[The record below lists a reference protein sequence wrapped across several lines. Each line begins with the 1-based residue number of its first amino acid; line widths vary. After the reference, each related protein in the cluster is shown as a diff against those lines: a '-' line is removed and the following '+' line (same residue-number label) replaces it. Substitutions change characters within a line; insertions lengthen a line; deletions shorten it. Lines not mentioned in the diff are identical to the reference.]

1 MKYNDFFKLIN
12 TGTLTGAYLLHGSE
26 EYVKDSALK
35 QIIARFE
42 PSTRSMNGADLHE
55 FDAEALIGLC
65 ETMPFFSDS
74 RLVICRRLPDGDGAR
89 RIIEYI
95 REMPPL

>member
-12 TGTLTGAYLLHGSE
+12 TRTLTGAYLLHGSE

-35 QIIARFE
+35 QIIDRFE
-42 PSTRSMNGADLHE
+42 PSTRSMNVADIHE
-55 FDAEALIGLC
+55 FDVEALIDLC

-74 RLVICRRLPDGDGAR
+74 RLVV
-89 RIIEYI
+89 
-95 REMPPL
+95 